1 MNEYRSTSKMSTITL
16 FYFFSR
22 KVRLEV
28 KNELEKRNI
37 TNIMGII
44 EGKEEPGLW
53 KKYFFLKCSALF
65 MRMIM

>member
-1 MNEYRSTSKMSTITL
+1 MSTITL
-16 FYFFSR
+16 YYFFSR

-44 EGKEEPGLW
+44 EGKEEPGL
-53 KKYFFLKCSALF
+53 
-65 MRMIM
+65 